1 MNDQKRAWRAILLL
15 AATLAAI
22 TLAFLA
28 GCSSIKND
36 GAAKRDTAAPR
47 SAANLISP
55 HLPFGNPSEAGRAA
69 NNRLVLRRQF
79 AASWNASKQIP
90 NWVAWRLVA
99 SDIGD
104 TERSQF
110 YADKEIDTPS
120 PKDYTGSGYDRGHL
134 CPSKDRSDTPENNKA
149 VFTMLNIFPQIGDN
163 NRGPW
168 EKAERFE
175 RELAMAGREV
185 YVIAGGVGSKTSFNS
200 IDVPEFTWKVIV
212 ALERG
217 KSWPD
222 GQEKGQVFAVIM
234 PNNDED
240 IEQDDRWQEYQA
252 NVPEIEKKTGYR
264 FFRNAPIIESIAKTA
279 GRF

>member
-1 MNDQKRAWRAILLL
+1 MKRRSIYLL
-15 AATLAAI
+15 AATLAATI

-28 GCSSIKND
+28 GCSPSR
-36 GAAKRDTAAPR
+36 RDATAQRGVAVN
-47 SAANLISP
+47 AISP
-55 HLPFGNPSEAGRAA
+55 HLPFGNPSDAGSVP
-69 NNRLVLRRQF
+69 NNRLVLRDQF
-79 AASWNASKQIP
+79 AASWNASKRIP
-90 NWVAWRLVA
+90 NWVAWKLMA

-110 YADKEIDTPS
+110 YADPQIDTPS
-120 PKDYTGSGYDRGHL
+120 PKDYTRSGYDRGHL
-134 CPSKDRSDTPENNKA
+134 CPSKDRSDNPSNNRA
-149 VFTMLNIFPQIGDN
+149 VFTMLNIIPQIGDN

-175 RELAMAGREV
+175 RDLALAGREV

-200 IDVPEFTWKVIV
+200 IDVPESTWKVIV

-217 KSWPD
+217 KSFPD
-222 GQEKGQVFAVIM
+222 GQEKAQVFAVIM

-240 IEQDDRWQEYQA
+240 IEQDDRWQEYQT

-264 FFRNAPIIESIAKTA
+264 FFRNAPVIESIAKAA